1 MTGVYKCGFAKS
13 QSAYSTA
20 FRELFDSLD
29 RVEAILA
36 AQRYILSN
44 DRLHALDIRL
54 FMTLIRFDEVYVVY
68 FKTNRR
74 FVASYPNIHN
84 YMRELYQ
91 YPVIQSVIDMGHI
104 KNHYFCSHPSLN
116 TYSIVPEGQGVID
129 DLLLPHDRSFQS
141 FEG

>member
-54 FMTLIRFDEVYVVY
+54 FMTLIRFDEVYVA
-68 FKTNRR
+68 K
-74 FVASYPNIHN
+74 
-84 YMRELYQ
+84 
-91 YPVIQSVIDMGHI
+91 
-104 KNHYFCSHPSLN
+104 
-116 TYSIVPEGQGVID
+116 
-129 DLLLPHDRSFQS
+129 S
-141 FEG
+141 FELHIIQAYFEDATVQFRHDQAAKLHRRLIRLMEEQGSKCGCKRKCRQ